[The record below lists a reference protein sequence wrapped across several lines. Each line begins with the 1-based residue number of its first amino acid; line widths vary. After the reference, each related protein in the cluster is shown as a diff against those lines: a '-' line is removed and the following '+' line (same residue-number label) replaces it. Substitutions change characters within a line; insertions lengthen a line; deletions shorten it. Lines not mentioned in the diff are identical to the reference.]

1 MLKLFFR
8 LTKWHLKVNFIRL
21 ALLMDGIQRDLR
33 GVQTVGHTRLLFLLL
48 PRVYITVKAGVERVF
63 ARQGVQVLNG
73 ALPHQLHLAAD
84 LQVARGV
91 LRVDDQQGRPGVDQ
105 QVLALL
111 PLERGVET
119 GELTVVIASHQAGLR
134 LPVRHQRGQHGA
146 NGAL

>member
-91 LRVDDQQGRPGVDQ
+91 LRVDDQQ
-105 QVLALL
+105 VLALL